1 MVSINLDKVRYIVAK
16 AHELDVKVA
25 PEELDDG
32 SSMERILE
40 DHADDPTLFELKSF
54 LTAQSDDELRQLLA
68 LIWIGRGDFTAEEW
82 PDVMRQVRD
91 VREQHT
97 VDYLIGTPMLGDF
110 LEEGLAAFGLSCN

>member
-1 MVSINLDKVRYIVAK
+1 MVSIDLDKVRYIVAK

-25 PEELDDG
+25 PEDLDDG

-40 DHADDPTLFELKSF
+40 DHADDPTLFELHSF
-54 LTAQSDDELRQLLA
+54 LSAQSDDVLGELLA
-68 LIWIGRGDFTAEEW
+68 LVWIGRGDFSAEEW
-82 PDVMRQVRD
+82 PEVLRQVRD

-97 VDYLIGTPMLGDF
+97 VDYLIGTPLLGDY